1 MIDFANKAITT
12 KSDLESEQLLKKAV
26 AQGFGLPKGEKA
38 LITNRF
44 FRFIG
49 SPYKQILI
57 PATISHAEFDQAISY
72 TDLFGD
78 PEAELRK
85 IVDSATRWCRA
96 YGYEHLSIFA
106 NEGIDKFSGKGLAK
120 APEGIIQRVDVDV
133 MKPRKITIAELEKQL
148 GCLIEIVS

>member
-1 MIDFANKAITT
+1 MIDFTNKAITT

-78 PEAELRK
+78 PETELRK

-96 YGYEHLSIFA
+96 YGYEPHLR
-106 NEGIDKFSGKGLAK
+106 KGS
-120 APEGIIQRVDVDV
+120 V
-133 MKPRKITIAELEKQL
+133 
-148 GCLIEIVS
+148 

>member
-57 PATISHAEFDQAISY
+57 PSTISH
-72 TDLFGD
+72 TLL
-78 PEAELRK
+78 PLT
-85 IVDSATRWCRA
+85 V
-96 YGYEHLSIFA
+96 LSIRKREMYF
-106 NEGIDKFSGKGLAK
+106 GLILCHRLTHWEIWFWK
-120 APEGIIQRVDVDV
+120 MVFLQR
-133 MKPRKITIAELEKQL
+133 RQIT
-148 GCLIEIVS
+148 V

>member
-78 PEAELRK
+78 PETELRK

-106 NEGIDKFSGKGLAK
+106 KYDTNQLQE
-120 APEGIIQRVDVDV
+120 
-133 MKPRKITIAELEKQL
+133 IAEHLLTYCNAQER
-148 GCLIEIVS
+148 GCVDACCENYKSESV

>member
-1 MIDFANKAITT
+1 MIDFTNKAITT

-57 PATISHAEFDQAISY
+57 PTTISHAEFDQAISY

-78 PEAELRK
+78 PETELRK

-96 YGYEHLSIFA
+96 YGYKHLSIFA

-120 APEGIIQRVDVDV
+120 TPEGVVQRVDVDV
-133 MKPRKITIAELEKQL
+133 MKPRKITIAELEKQF
-148 GCLIEIVS
+148 GYPIEIVS

>member
-1 MIDFANKAITT
+1 MIDFTNKAITT

-96 YGYEHLSIFA
+96 YGYEHLSIY
-106 NEGIDKFSGKGLAK
+106 N
-120 APEGIIQRVDVDV
+120 
-133 MKPRKITIAELEKQL
+133 
-148 GCLIEIVS
+148 